1 VIKGSEQAL
10 GGIGLSAED
19 QARIR
24 EVLAGVAHL
33 ESAILYG
40 SRAKG
45 TYRHGSDIDLTL
57 RGEGLTWKDL
67 QYLELA
73 LDDLL
78 LPYQFDLSL
87 YAQID
92 NPDLVEH
99 IQRVGMPFYRRD
111 SFGP

>member
-1 VIKGSEQAL
+1 MIRGYEQTL
-10 GGIGLSAED
+10 GGIGLSVED
-19 QARIR
+19 QSRIR
-24 EVLAGVAHL
+24 RVLASVASL
-33 ESAILYG
+33 DSAILYG

-57 RGEGLTWKDL
+57 KGERLTWKDL

-78 LPYQFDLSL
+78 LPYLFDLSI

-92 NPDLVEH
+92 NPDLVRH
-99 IQRVGMPFYRRD
+99 IQRVGRPFYRRD
-111 SFGP
+111 SSGS